1 MVRKFQKKEALDKR
15 KIKYE
20 LDARSMYEVQ
30 KSISNIRTITNSI
43 IDSMVIT
50 MFIDYLRTFD
60 DPEGTVVLT
69 FDGWKEAMLQDK
81 KEEIEALQEDNETL
95 TDLAVVNS
103 IVTNE
108 HYDNYAKDLNDVFG
122 DIIGLIL
129 SQLSKEED
137 E

>member
-1 MVRKFQKKEALDKR
+1 MVKKFQKKEALDKR